1 MWRAEKTGLTFKE
14 GKQDAH
20 LQSTINSD
28 QGLFDQNVQ
37 MRKLLKN
44 SQTQY

>member
-1 MWRAEKTGLTFKE
+1 MWRAEKAGLIFKE
-14 GKQDAH
+14 GKQDAD
-20 LQSTINSD
+20 LQSTISSD

-37 MRKLLKN
+37 MRKLLKS